1 MGGGEGDVPSSSDGL
16 PNVGNGVA
24 DILAEIH
31 RLSVLGVFGI
41 VTANAE
47 SQILVCILLHMFR
60 ASAERAKTKGA
71 TLMIAGPASSARREC
86 VAVSFFHFCRLSFL
100 TKIF

>member
-16 PNVGNGVA
+16 PNVGNGIA

-41 VTANAE
+41 VTDDAK
-47 SQILVCILLHMFR
+47 SQILVCILFHMLRTF
-60 ASAERAKTKGA
+60 AEREKQ
-71 TLMIAGPASSARREC
+71 
-86 VAVSFFHFCRLSFL
+86 
-100 TKIF
+100 